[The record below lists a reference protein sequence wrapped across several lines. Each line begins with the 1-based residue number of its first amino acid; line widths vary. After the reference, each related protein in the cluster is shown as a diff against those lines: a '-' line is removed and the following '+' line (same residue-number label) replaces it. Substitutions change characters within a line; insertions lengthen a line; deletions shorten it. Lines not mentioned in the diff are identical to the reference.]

1 MQVGRETRI
10 RRNPR
15 VAYRRMSGDEGGVLL
30 HLDTAAYHGLNPT
43 GSVIW
48 ERIRD
53 GVTVADLT
61 EDVRTVFEDA
71 PPELDR
77 DVVGFVSD
85 LLTRGLLEVVGG
97 SDAPADTAR
106 ATPGA

>member
-1 MQVGRETRI
+1 MQVGGGTRI

-15 VAYRRMSGDEGGVLL
+15 VVYRRMSGEEGGVLL

-43 GSVIW
+43 GSAIW

-53 GVTVADLT
+53 GVTVAELT
-61 EDVRTVFEDA
+61 EDVRAVFEDA

-77 DVVGFVSD
+77 DVTGFVSD
-85 LLTRGLLEVVGG
+85 LLARGLLEVVGG
-97 SDAPADTAR
+97 PDAPADTV
-106 ATPGA
+106 